1 MKINKR
7 ILSIALLILPAW
19 TASPTAVY
27 KKGETIHGFQLL
39 ESRFVKE
46 VNAECYYFRHV
57 KSGARLLK
65 IAAADANKTFSIA
78 FKTVPESDV
87 GTPHIMEHSVL
98 NGSKHFPVKSPFDVL
113 SKGSLH
119 TFLNAMTGSDITIYP
134 VASMNDK
141 DYFNLMHVYL
151 DAVFHPLIYS
161 DPRILKQEGWH
172 HEMEKKDGPVVYK
185 GVVYNEMKG
194 AYSSPT
200 RELEYQVYRN
210 LFPDNGYGFSSGG
223 YPAAIP
229 RLTYDAFI
237 RFHRRYYHPSNS
249 YIFLYGDA
257 EMEKE
262 LAFIDARYLSDYGK
276 SDARVSIPLQK
287 PFTAMKEVTAPYPLT
302 EGSKTENQT
311 YLTLSI
317 AAGLN
322 TDRALVM
329 ALNILGDVLVNQE
342 SAPVR
347 LALQAA
353 GIGRDVRASV
363 DDIEQNVFQ
372 IVVQNANTTDKENF
386 RNVIMKT
393 LHDAARDGLDKQA
406 VEGTLNRM
414 EFRLREGNDAQ
425 KGLRYNMQAMAGWFF
440 ADDPFLGLEY
450 EKPLARVKTALTESY
465 LETVM
470 KNFII
475 DNPHS
480 LLLVLEPRP
489 GMENENNGKTEKEL
503 NGFKASLSGK
513 AVDALVRDTRELV
526 AYQKREDSP
535 RALASIPMLNLKDIN
550 PKADWFVAGETRMSD
565 MPVLHYD
572 AFTNGVTYVRL
583 SFDARVL
590 PAELIPY
597 SALLAEVLG
606 SLNTR
611 DYAFGALDKALNIHT
626 GGFSTFLDTYLER
639 QEDANLRPVFGIAS
653 KAVKNKV
660 GKLFELVGEIVNHT
674 RYGDADRLKAV
685 LTRHQSR
692 LEANVKQNGFG
703 YARTRIGSYFTKKGM
718 FDELTSGIEYYWFVT
733 DLANHF
739 DQKSKEIGDNLARTA
754 ALLFNRGNCFVS
766 VTCEKADLPVF
777 SDGLRGFA
785 PSLPASTPEY
795 KEWTFVLKKKN
806 EGLLGASKVQYVF
819 EGYDFRKL
827 GYAWDG
833 RMRLLEHIL
842 SSDWLQTRIRVVG
855 GAYGG
860 ICSFSPSGRVFFAS
874 YRDPNLKETLDN
886 YAATADYLARFE
898 ADAKT
903 MTRYIIG
910 TVASMDHPLTPSEKG
925 NIAVRRFLEK
935 STPEEL
941 QRDRTAVLTATPRD
955 IRAMQKMVA
964 DILAQKAICVYG
976 NEEKIRAQKELF
988 NELVKLTR

>member
-7 ILSIALLILPAW
+7 ILSVALMILPLW
-19 TASPTAVY
+19 TAVSAAVY
-27 KKGETIHGFQLL
+27 KKGDTIHGFQLL
-39 ESRFVKE
+39 DSRFVRE
-46 VNAECYYFRHV
+46 VNAECFYFRHV
-57 KSGARLLK
+57 KSGAHLLK
-65 IAAADANKTFSIA
+65 IAAADSNKTFSIA

-98 NGSKHFPVKSPFDVL
+98 NGSRHFPVKSPFDVL

-151 DAVFHPLIYS
+151 DAVFQPLIYS

-172 HEMEKKDGPVVYK
+172 REMEKKDGPIVYK

-200 RELEYQVYRN
+200 RELEYQVYKN

-223 YPAAIP
+223 YPASIP

-257 EMEKE
+257 DMEKE
-262 LAFIDARYLSDYGK
+262 LAFIDTQYLSGFVK
-276 SDARVSIPLQK
+276 SDARVDIPLQK
-287 PFTAMKEVTAPYPLT
+287 PFAAMKEVTAPYPVT
-302 EGSKTENQT
+302 EGSKTGNQT
-311 YLTLSI
+311 YLTLSVV
-317 AAGLN
+317 AGRN

-329 ALNILGDVLVNQE
+329 ALDVLSDVLVNQE

-347 LALQAA
+347 LALQAE
-353 GIGRDVRASV
+353 GIGRDVSASV
-363 DDIEQNVFQ
+363 DDIQQNVFE
-372 IVVQNANTTDKENF
+372 ITVQNANATDKEKF
-386 RNVIMKT
+386 RDVIMKT
-393 LHDAARDGLDKQA
+393 LRDVARVGLDKQA
-406 VEGTLNRM
+406 VEGTLNRL

-425 KGLRYNMQAMAGWFF
+425 KGLKYNMQAMTGWFF

-450 EKPLARVKTALTESY
+450 EKPLALVKTALTGSY
-465 LETVM
+465 LESVM
-470 KNFII
+470 KNSII
-475 DNPHS
+475 DNPHA
-480 LLLVLEPRP
+480 LLLVLEPKP
-489 GMENENNGKTEKEL
+489 GMEKENNGKIEEEL
-503 NGFKASLSGK
+503 RTFKASLSEK
-513 AVDALVRDTRELV
+513 AVESLVRDTKELV

-535 RALASIPMLNLKDIN
+535 QALASIPMLNLKDID
-550 PKADWFVAGETRMSD
+550 PKADWYVADEVRMSG
-565 MPVLHYD
+565 MRVLPYD
-572 AFTNGVTYVRL
+572 TFTNGVMYVRL

-590 PAELIPY
+590 PVELIPY

-611 DYAFGALDKALNIHT
+611 NYSFGDLDKALNIHT
-626 GGFSTFLDTYLER
+626 GGFSTLLDTYLER
-639 QEDANLRPVFGIAS
+639 QDDANLRPAFVVAS
-653 KAVKNKV
+653 KAVKNKS
-660 GKLFELVGEIVNHT
+660 GKLFELAGEIVNHT
-674 RYGDADRLKAV
+674 RFGDADRLKAV
-685 LTRHQSR
+685 LARHQSR
-692 LEANVKQNGFG
+692 LEANIKQNGFG
-703 YARTRIGSYFTKKGM
+703 YARTRLGSYLTKKGM
-718 FDELTSGIEYYWFVT
+718 FDELTGGIEYYWFVT

-754 ALLFNRGNCFVS
+754 SLLFNRENCTVS
-766 VTCEKADLPVF
+766 VTCEKADLPAF
-777 SDGLRGFA
+777 SDGLKSFA
-785 PSLPASTPEY
+785 PSLPAGSPEY
-795 KEWTFVLKKKN
+795 RQWTFDLQKKN
-806 EGLLGASKVQYVF
+806 EGLLAASKVQYVI
-819 EGYDFRKL
+819 EGSDFKKL

-833 RMRLLEHIL
+833 RMRVLEQIL

-860 ICSFSPSGRVFFAS
+860 FCAFSPSGRVFFAS

-886 YAATADYLARFE
+886 YAATPDYLARFE
-898 ADAKT
+898 ADEKT

-910 TVASMDHPLTPSEKG
+910 TVAKMDRPLTPAEKG
-925 NIAVRRFLEK
+925 NLAVRRFLEK
-935 STPEEL
+935 STPGEL
-941 QRDRTAVLTATPRD
+941 QHERDAVLAATPQD
-955 IRAMQKMVA
+955 IRAMRQMVA

-976 NEEKIRAQKELF
+976 NEDKIRAQKELF
-988 NELVKLTR
+988 GELVKLTR